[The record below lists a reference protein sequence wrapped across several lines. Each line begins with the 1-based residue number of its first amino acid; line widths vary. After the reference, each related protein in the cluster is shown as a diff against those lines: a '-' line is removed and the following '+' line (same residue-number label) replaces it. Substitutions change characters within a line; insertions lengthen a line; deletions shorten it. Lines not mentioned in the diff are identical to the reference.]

1 MGIVLG
7 VPEELGVDQAIRH
20 GRRASRDHR
29 LVTAWRQGVNRSG
42 DQLLADAAVAQDQHV
57 LGARG
62 QQPHLFAD
70 APGQRRLADEAVQV
84 GFAVA
89 DDVALWKRRCR
100 GHDPRALSDHQDQS
114 RWQRDHVAMPDHRV
128 GLLGPVD
135 HHPAAADVLDL
146 EQPAWL
152 GLYQQLAARD
162 RAVGQGAG
170 LVVVAGTLADED
182 TW

>member
-1 MGIVLG
+1 
-7 VPEELGVDQAIRH
+7 
-20 GRRASRDHR
+20 
-29 LVTAWRQGVNRSG
+29 
-42 DQLLADAAVAQDQHV
+42 
-57 LGARG
+57 
-62 QQPHLFAD
+62 
-70 APGQRRLADEAVQV
+70 
-84 GFAVA
+84 
-89 DDVALWKRRCR
+89 
-100 GHDPRALSDHQDQS
+100 
-114 RWQRDHVAMPDHRV
+114 MPDHRV